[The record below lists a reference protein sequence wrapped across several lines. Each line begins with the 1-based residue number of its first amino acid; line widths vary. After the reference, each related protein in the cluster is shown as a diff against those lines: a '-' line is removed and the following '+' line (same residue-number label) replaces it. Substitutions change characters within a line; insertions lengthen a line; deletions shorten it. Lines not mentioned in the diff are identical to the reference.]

1 MAKEKTVKIPDAVEH
16 TNRISH
22 TLLNRMYNVSHSEKK
37 SLKIS
42 NRVKHTCTLLP
53 SNCCPGHLSQRNE
66 TYFGTETSIQTFL
79 AVSFVIAP
87 NWKQP
92 RWPAVECV
100 VKPHHAILLCNEKE
114 QTVDTHD
121 LDGPQGYNDEWKT
134 ASLKSSHTVWLHLYE
149 FLKWQNYRSEEQIN
163 GWQG

>member
-1 MAKEKTVKIPDAVEH
+1 M
-16 TNRISH
+16 
-22 TLLNRMYNVSHSEKK
+22 
-37 SLKIS
+37 
-42 NRVKHTCTLLP
+42 
-53 SNCCPGHLSQRNE
+53 
-66 TYFGTETSIQTFL
+66 

-92 RWPAVECV
+92 RWPAVACV